1 MLIVGSVINI
11 VEDSYE
17 GAKKIIE
24 KYKEIEIY
32 QNTSDKNKI
41 IVVFEIE
48 DEERLNELCCEL
60 KGYDQIIDIAHH
72 YCNFEEE
79 IENIKSKKV
88 SPELFSFKKR
98 IL

>member
-11 VEDSYE
+11 IENTAENV
-17 GAKKIIE
+17 KKIIE

-32 QNTSDKNKI
+32 PNTTDKNKL
-41 IVVFEIE
+41 IVVFEVE
-48 DEERLNELCCEL
+48 NEEKLQELCSEL
-60 KGYDQIIDIAHH
+60 KNYDEIIDIAHH

-79 IENIKSKKV
+79 IEKIKSGKIT
-88 SPELFSFKKR
+88 PEVLSFKKK